1 MVNNFLKHCCID
13 KMINWVENKAQ
24 ELEASQAR
32 AQKVL
37 GSSADSGENTSRSL
51 FLLSAYKLVMFGTL
65 LRF

>member
-1 MVNNFLKHCCID
+1 
-13 KMINWVENKAQ
+13 MINWVENKAQ

-32 AQKVL
+32 AQKVW

-51 FLLSAYKLVMFGTL
+51 FLLSAYKLVTFGML